1 MLTHLHI
8 EYADP
13 VTHQNPW
20 IVDYRLRDNPIV
32 PRWIEKVQAAQ
43 AQYSIDDPSR
53 FYGFGSLESQK
64 QDALDRINHCI
75 TVIKMDYPNLH
86 YGYITDVADQD
97 SLNYWHHVFEIY
109 HGLLDNQPEG
119 RALLP
124 VLADLNIA
132 VHRCESVARGA
143 YPRHV
148 VTWFGLPKTDQ
159 LSDDDYQWF
168 TDQWQPGTV
177 FINYA
182 EIGKT
187 LEDLA
192 VDRDEYI
199 GSNAFQPF
207 RHYSADFVVRFYN
220 QSGPDARQR
229 RDQVMQY
236 YRNNKELFGAWKPC
250 FTLGSPPVADIVGS
264 VILDQL
270 EYRQYVRSISFS

>member
-1 MLTHLHI
+1 MLSHLHI
-8 EYADP
+8 EY
-13 VTHQNPW
+13 VNPSAPTDIW
-20 IVDYRLRDNPIV
+20 VVNYRLRDNPIV
-32 PRWIEKVQAAQ
+32 PKWTAKVQQ
-43 AQYSIDDPSR
+43 AQTHWSIDDTRR
-53 FYGFGSLESQK
+53 FYGFGTYESQVA
-64 QDALDRINHCI
+64 DALDRINQCI

-86 YGYITDVADQD
+86 YGYVRDVQDQD

-148 VTWFGLPKTDQ
+148 VTWFGLPKIDC
-159 LSDDDYQWF
+159 LEEDDYRYFETEWR
-168 TDQWQPGTV
+168 PGTV
-177 FINYA
+177 FANYV

-199 GSNAFQPF
+199 GKNAFQPW
-207 RHYSADFVVRFYN
+207 RHYSADFVVRFYAY
-220 QSGPDARQR
+220 SGDEAQQR
-229 RDQVMQY
+229 RNMVNEYY
-236 YRNNKELFGAWKPC
+236 YRNRDLFGPWQAS
-250 FTLGSPPVADIVGS
+250 FALGSPPLAD
-264 VILDQL
+264 VIGPLPLDEIAQ
-270 EYRQYVRSISFS
+270 RQQVRSVCFT